1 MKHDFSHRRIERI
14 VRILHRQE
22 DQHEFER
29 IFHRFL
35 FKRRQQLERHY
46 GDTEEAAHAVARD
59 LQMFRE
65 AIDIERSF
73 QMREADGAS

>member
-1 MKHDFSHRRIERI
+1 MKVDFSHRRIERI
-14 VRILHRQE
+14 VRILHRQD

-29 IFHRFL
+29 IFHGFL

-46 GDTEEAAHAVARD
+46 GDTEDAAYAIARD
-59 LQMFRE
+59 LQMYRE

-73 QMREADGAS
+73 QQQ